1 MANLITFGLAR
12 VAVKVILKKYANSSG
27 QVSLTD
33 PDLLVRSYNAQ
44 FFAGYPQMEVN
55 GNPKHMAGKFKD
67 LNSVFSRKWRGQ
79 IKPKD
84 YYEAFSF
91 ENCSK
96 EYTEI

>member
-1 MANLITFGLAR
+1 
-12 VAVKVILKKYANSSG
+12 
-27 QVSLTD
+27 
-33 PDLLVRSYNAQ
+33 
-44 FFAGYPQMEVN
+44 MEVN

-67 LNSVFSRKWRGQ
+67 LNSVFSLKWRGQ

-84 YYEAFSF
+84 YCEAFSF